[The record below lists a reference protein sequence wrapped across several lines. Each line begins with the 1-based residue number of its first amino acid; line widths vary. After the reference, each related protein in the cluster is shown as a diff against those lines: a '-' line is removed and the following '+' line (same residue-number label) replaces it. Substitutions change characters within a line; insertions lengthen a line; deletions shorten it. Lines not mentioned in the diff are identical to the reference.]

1 MNAGADAKVGAAA
14 ADVAGHG
21 VVDVFVGGLGIFGE
35 EGGSGHELAGL
46 TVAALGDVEFTPSF
60 LEGMGSIGREA
71 LDGDDGLAADAGDR
85 SHAGLDG
92 LTAYMDGAGA
102 ALADAATEF
111 GANEVEVIAE
121 HPQERGLGSHVHGAG
136 LAVNLEGELS
146 HGS

>member
-14 ADVAGHG
+14 AHVAGHG
-21 VVDVFVGGLGIFGE
+21 VVDVLVGGLRIIGK

-46 TVAALGDVEFTPSF
+46 AVAALGDVEFTPSF
-60 LEGMGSIGREA
+60 LEGMGAVGRKA
-71 LDGDDGLAADAGDR
+71 LDGDDGFATDAGDR

-92 LTAYMDGAGA
+92 LTADMHGARA

-121 HPQERGLGSHVHGAG
+121 YPQERGLGSHVHSAG
-136 LAVNLEGELS
+136 LAVNL
-146 HGS
+146 